1 MANGSSTINERR
13 RGDFEVLPPGY
24 APVSRDVRVRCPGT
38 QFALDAKGIVF
49 RSQAI
54 EYVEITVERYEIRT
68 PGTSDLFDN
77 RGGYAVG
84 VNCPAL
90 LSGRRCGLYNPG
102 DTASGVKVDAPRCF
116 RFPDVAIVS

>member
-1 MANGSSTINERR
+1 MANGNSISTESRC
-13 RGDFEVLPPGY
+13 GDFKVLPPGY
-24 APVSRDVRVRCPGT
+24 VPVSRDVKVCCSGT
-38 QFALDAKGIVF
+38 QFALDAEGIVF
-49 RSQAI
+49 RSQAK
-54 EYVEITVERYEIRT
+54 ENVEITVERYEIRT
-68 PGTSDLFDN
+68 PGASALFDN

-102 DTASGVKVDAPRCF
+102 DSASGVKVDAPRCF